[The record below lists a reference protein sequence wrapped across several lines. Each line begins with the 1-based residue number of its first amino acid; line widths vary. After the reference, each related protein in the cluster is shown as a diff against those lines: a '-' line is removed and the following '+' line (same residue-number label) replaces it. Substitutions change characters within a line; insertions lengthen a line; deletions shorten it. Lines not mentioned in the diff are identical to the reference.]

1 MPAELQVG
9 QYFLVRGT
17 DTMFFYM
24 TEDDYMIWTLIV
36 SYFKQN

>member
-1 MPAELQVG
+1 MPAALQVG

-24 TEDDYMIWTLIV
+24 TEDIKNIMETLI
-36 SYFKQN
+36 